1 MVPVVH
7 GAAAHEHRDPAER
20 RRFGV
25 DEVLRMIA
33 DGIFGEDERVE
44 LVQGEILSVN
54 PQGPDHGSLKDELH
68 ARLAVAYAGR
78 DVHILNQ
85 RPVRAGARGLP
96 EPDLAVVRGA
106 ARNYL
111 DRHPAGTDLMLVV
124 ELAKTSQ
131 ARDHDKAADYAS
143 GGVAVYWLVDLVTRV
158 VEVHC
163 DPDPTLG
170 RFRSVLV
177 LDDDDD
183 LQLPELD
190 LRWSV
195 SSLLP

>member
-1 MVPVVH
+1 VVH
-7 GAAAHEHRDPAER
+7 GAAAHEHRDPAAER

-68 ARLAVAYAGR
+68 ARLAGAYAGR

-111 DRHPAGTDLMLVV
+111 DHHPTGTDLVLVV

-131 ARDHDKAADYAS
+131 ARDRDKAADYAA
-143 GGVAVYWLVDLVTRV
+143 GGVTSYWLVDLVTRV
-158 VEVHC
+158 VEVHS
-163 DPDPTLG
+163 DPDAELG
-170 RFRSVLV
+170 RFRSVVV
-177 LDDDDD
+177 LDDEDE
-183 LQLPELD
+183 LALPELD

-195 SSLLP
+195 ASLLP